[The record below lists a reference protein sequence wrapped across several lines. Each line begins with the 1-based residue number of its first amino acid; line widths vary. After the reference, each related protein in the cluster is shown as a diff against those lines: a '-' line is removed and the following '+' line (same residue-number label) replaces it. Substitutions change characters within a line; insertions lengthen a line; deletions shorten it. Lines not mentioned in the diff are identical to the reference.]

1 MGIFKKRP
9 EVIDLR
15 EPAPAPP
22 APRRVTFEFGFPTGC
37 PSCGERGYLDHIDP
51 FKRIQYEHCP
61 ACYARWEHSEDDIAS
76 LNSLSA

>member
-1 MGIFKKRP
+1 VGLFKQKQP

-15 EPAPAPP
+15 EASRPP
-22 APRRVTFEFGFPTGC
+22 KRILFEFGFPTSC

-61 ACYARWEHSEDDIAS
+61 VCFTKWERTESDVAA
-76 LNSLSA
+76 LNEINA